1 MKVPVIA
8 LVMTKPTAALAAA
21 APLLRVNWD
30 RSNARLALLKAALD
44 VREQRNELRV
54 EAERPAEDATNNQQG
69 RRLWWRYY

>member
-1 MKVPVIA
+1 VGY
-8 LVMTKPTAALAAA
+8 TLADLELNLAE
-21 APLLRVNWD
+21 R
-30 RSNARLALLKAALD
+30 RLALLKAALD